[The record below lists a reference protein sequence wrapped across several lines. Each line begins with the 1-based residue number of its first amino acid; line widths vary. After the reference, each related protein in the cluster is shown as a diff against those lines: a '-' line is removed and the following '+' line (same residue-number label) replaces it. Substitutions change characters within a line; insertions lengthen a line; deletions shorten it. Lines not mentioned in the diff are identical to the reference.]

1 MKFNVFIVICLILA
15 LILCAIYCKEY
26 IAYFLKLLKGEI
38 KHNKDLNN
46 LKSKNKKTKILSSDE
61 VKKYVNYS
69 VESLKGLEYKLDRVY
84 KLDSLLYQRLKYT
97 KMDDKSVTELFKS
110 ICEFLKINYE
120 EIEFKIIRTS
130 SRTKSNIAGSYY
142 SEKQAVNLE
151 ISTYTTIEQVVAVI
165 AHECTHHIFNSNGL
179 EMKIV
184 KENEI
189 LTDVSAIILGFF
201 EFFYKGY
208 RDEARVAFEGEFK
221 KVVFRNKLGYIG
233 YKDVKRVKRYARKI
247 I

>member
-1 MKFNVFIVICLILA
+1 MKFNDFIIVCLILT
-15 LILCAIYCKEY
+15 LMLCAIYFKEY
-26 IAYFLKLLKGEI
+26 IAYFFKLLKGEI

-46 LKSKNKKTKILSSDE
+46 LKSKNKKTKLLKSYEI
-61 VKKYVNYS
+61 KKYVNYS
-69 VESLKGLEYKLDRVY
+69 VESLKGLDYNLNRVY
-84 KLDSLLYQRLKYT
+84 KLDNLLHQRLKYT

-110 ICEFLKINYE
+110 VCEFLKINYE
-120 EIEFKIIRTS
+120 EIEFKIVRTS

-142 SEKQAVNLE
+142 SDNQAVILE

-179 EMKIV
+179 ELKNV

-221 KVVFRNKLGYIG
+221 EVVFRNKLGYIG
-233 YKDVKRVKRYARKI
+233 YRDVKRVKRYARRVI
-247 I
+247 